1 MTIKKSKTVEFE
13 SRAGDLTALYCM
25 SDWMIAVV
33 LAMIAMMSVWAAL
46 IIYRSIQTLKGP
58 RRKVEDETGKE
69 TTNEEAA
76 LSCVES
82 TEETEVVP
90 EALESWDGEG
100 WTREPMVRIPTIDED
115 VEPIEGIT
123 TNEDLLTIR
132 RRRTTKKSDGPY
144 ADFHLCSP
152 PEEHRGLC
160 HHYEGLCQVCGG
172 LCQDDTLS
180 RTDNTLDQEEQAT
193 SHQSLSDINIR
204 SGQTKATDVY
214 NPEEEGLKEVE
225 LRSDCQRTEE
235 SVASHPLTVANEPQE
250 APEVNET
257 LPDTLTDSGLQEP
270 DHVCYTGLDM
280 ILTDSDVNKSLAGC
294 VREEAVGCPDDGD
307 SHVAF
312 ANTQLSPE
320 NVTLRDTDLQEP
332 DQLSVTEIQ
341 EVKCPGAV
349 MMTSHVEVVYEKT
362 RTMEDDMEAMVEDLY
377 SHFPQVDDRSA
388 GFEYCDVANAWVG
401 NRDHLDDRG
410 NGRQP
415 AQSWNTT
422 GIDPTERM
430 TSNPQELFD
439 QQPDSLCTDPNK
451 DGVLHDNSMK
461 GLSREPAEARHTHVI
476 SEREGVKSMDTRVE
490 SSCQEV
496 EINIME
502 ATMDYNEWMTVSV
515 TDAEGNADTPWV
527 RISHSSDCSAEA
539 EHHPTETQHNADDST
554 MTETPT
560 SKVKETETTPVS
572 LDGDL
577 QENKM
582 AAVLPNEPH
591 AVQVRF
597 CIHYNTLSPRQELAV
612 TGNQPALGSW
622 KGFVPL
628 ERGQD
633 GFWASWVALP
643 AEKLVEWKFVLVEN
657 GEIQRWEESENR
669 HLETGHGGGAVNL
682 NRWWGFL

>member
-1 MTIKKSKTVEFE
+1 MTTKKSKTVAFE
-13 SRAGDLTALYCM
+13 SGAGDLTALYCM

-33 LAMIAMMSVWAAL
+33 LAIIAMMSVWAAL
-46 IIYRSIQTLKGP
+46 IIYRSIQRLKGP
-58 RRKVEDETGKE
+58 RRKVEDETGKD
-69 TTNEEAA
+69 TTNEEAP

-90 EALESWDGEG
+90 GALESWDGEG
-100 WTREPMVRIPTIDED
+100 WKREPMVRIPTIDD
-115 VEPIEGIT
+115 VEPIEVIPT
-123 TNEDLLTIR
+123 THQDLQTIR
-132 RRRTTKKSDGPY
+132 QRRTTKKSDGPY
-144 ADFHLCSP
+144 AEFHLCSP

-160 HHYEGLCQVCGG
+160 HQYEGLCQVCGG
-172 LCQDDTLS
+172 SCQDDTRS
-180 RTDNTLDQEEQAT
+180 RPDNTLDKEEQAT
-193 SHQSLSDINIR
+193 SHHSLSDINSQ
-204 SGQTKATDVY
+204 SGQSKATDMY

-225 LRSDCQRTEE
+225 LRNDCQRQRTDE
-235 SVASHPLTVANEPQE
+235 SVASHPLTFANEPQE
-250 APEVNET
+250 APEEINET
-257 LPDTLTDSGLQEP
+257 LPDMLTES
-270 DHVCYTGLDM
+270 
-280 ILTDSDVNKSLAGC
+280 
-294 VREEAVGCPDDGD
+294 
-307 SHVAF
+307 
-312 ANTQLSPE
+312 
-320 NVTLRDTDLQEP
+320 DLQEP

-349 MMTSHVEVVYEKT
+349 MMTDRVEVVYEKT

-388 GFEYCDVANAWVG
+388 GFVYCDVANAWVAK
-401 NRDHLDDRG
+401 RDDLDDRG
-410 NGRQP
+410 NGRQL

-430 TSNPQELFD
+430 MSNPQELFD
-439 QQPDSLCTDPNK
+439 QQPDSLCSDP
-451 DGVLHDNSMK
+451 DRDCVLHDNAIE
-461 GLSREPAEARHTHVI
+461 GLSREPTEAPDTNVV
-476 SEREGVKSMDTRVE
+476 SEWKGEGVNKSMDTRVE
-490 SSCQEV
+490 GSCQEV

-539 EHHPTETQHNADDST
+539 ERHPTETHHNADDST
-554 MTETPT
+554 MTDTPT
-560 SKVKETETTPVS
+560 SKVKETETTLVS
-572 LDGDL
+572 LAGDL

-582 AAVLPNEPH
+582 AAVLPIEPH

-597 CIHYNTLSPRQELAV
+597 CIHYHTLSPWQELAV
-612 TGNQPALGSW
+612 TGNQPELGSW

>member
-76 LSCVES
+76 LSCVAS
-82 TEETEVVP
+82 TEDTEVVP

-115 VEPIEGIT
+115 LEPIVGIT

-132 RRRTTKKSDGPY
+132 RRRTTKKNDGPY

-172 LCQDDTLS
+172 LCQDDTRS

-193 SHQSLSDINIR
+193 SHQSLGDINIR
-204 SGQTKATDVY
+204 SGETKATDVY

-225 LRSDCQRTEE
+225 LSYCQRTEE
-235 SVASHPLTVANEPQE
+235 SVASHPLTVANKPQE
-250 APEVNET
+250 APEVNEI

-362 RTMEDDMEAMVEDLY
+362 RTMEDDMEVMVEDLY

-388 GFEYCDVANAWVG
+388 
-401 NRDHLDDRG
+401 
-410 NGRQP
+410 
-415 AQSWNTT
+415 
-422 GIDPTERM
+422 ERM

-439 QQPDSLCTDPNK
+439 QQPDSLCTDPNRA
-451 DGVLHDNSMK
+451 GVLHDNSMK
-461 GLSREPAEARHTHVI
+461 GLSREPTEARHTHVI
-476 SEREGVKSMDTRVE
+476 SERVNKSMDTPVE

-572 LDGDL
+572 RDGDL

-612 TGNQPALGSW
+612 TGNQPVLGSW

-682 NRWWGFL
+682 DRWWGFL

>member
-1 MTIKKSKTVEFE
+1 MTEASEMTIKKSKTVAFE
-13 SRAGDLTALYCM
+13 NRAGDLTALYCM
-25 SDWMIAVV
+25 SDWMVAVV
-33 LAMIAMMSVWAAL
+33 LAIIAMMSVWAAL

-58 RRKVEDETGKE
+58 RRKVEDETEKDGKE
-69 TTNEEAA
+69 TTTEEAP

-82 TEETEVVP
+82 TEETEVIP
-90 EALESWDGEG
+90 EALESWYGEG
-100 WTREPMVRIPTIDED
+100 WKREPMVRIPTIDED
-115 VEPIEGIT
+115 VEPIEGIPT
-123 TNEDLLTIR
+123 TNEDLQTL

-144 ADFHLCSP
+144 AEFHLCSP
-152 PEEHRGLC
+152 PEEHRGLF

-172 LCQDDTLS
+172 VCQDDIGS
-180 RTDNTLDQEEQAT
+180 RMMSPDEEEPAT
-193 SHQSLSDINIR
+193 SHHSLGDINSQ
-204 SGQTKATDVY
+204 SGQTKATDLY

-225 LRSDCQRTEE
+225 LRRDCQRTEE
-235 SVASHPLTVANEPQE
+235 SVASQPLTFANNPQE
-250 APEVNET
+250 APQVNET
-257 LPDTLTDSGLQEP
+257 LPDMLTDSG
-270 DHVCYTGLDM
+270 
-280 ILTDSDVNKSLAGC
+280 
-294 VREEAVGCPDDGD
+294 
-307 SHVAF
+307 
-312 ANTQLSPE
+312 
-320 NVTLRDTDLQEP
+320 LQEP

-341 EVKCPGAV
+341 EGKCPGAV
-349 MMTSHVEVVYEKT
+349 MMTSHVDVYEKS
-362 RTMEDDMEAMVEDLY
+362 RTMEGDMEAMVGDLY
-377 SHFPQVDDRSA
+377 SHFQQVDDRSA
-388 GFEYCDVANAWVG
+388 GFEYCDVANAWVAK
-401 NRDHLDDRG
+401 RDDLNDRG
-410 NGRQP
+410 NARQP

-422 GIDPTERM
+422 GIDPTARM

-439 QQPDSLCTDPNK
+439 QQPDSLCTDPNR
-451 DGVLHDNSMK
+451 DCVLRDNAME
-461 GLSREPAEARHTHVI
+461 GLSREPTEARDTHVI
-476 SEREGVKSMDTRVE
+476 SERKGEGVDKSMDTRVE

-527 RISHSSDCSAEA
+527 RISLSSDSFAES

-554 MTETPT
+554 ITETPT
-560 SKVKETETTPVS
+560 SKVKEPETTPVS

-597 CIHYNTLSPRQELAV
+597 CIHYHTLSPRQELAV
-612 TGNQPALGSW
+612 TGNQPELGSW
-622 KGFVPL
+622 KDFVPL

-669 HLETGHGGGAVNL
+669 YLETGHGGGVVNL